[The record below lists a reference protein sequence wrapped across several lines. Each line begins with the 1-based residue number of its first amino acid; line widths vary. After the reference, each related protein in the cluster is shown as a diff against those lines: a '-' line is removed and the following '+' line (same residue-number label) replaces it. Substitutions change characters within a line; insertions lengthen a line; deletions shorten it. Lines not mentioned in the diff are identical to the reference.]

1 MARRRRAEKRRIKAD
16 PNYGDVD
23 LARFINRIMR
33 HGKRTTAQR
42 IVYKALQQ
50 IEEQARQTGMDVFRQ
65 ALRNAAP
72 AVEVRSRRVGGA
84 TYQVPREIRT
94 ERQLSLSIKWLV
106 IAAQA
111 RTGRPMAERLAQ
123 ELIEASRG
131 QGAAVKR
138 KEDLHRMADANRA
151 FAHYRW

>member
-1 MARRRRAEKRRIKAD
+1 MSRRRRAEKRRIRPD

-23 LARFINRIMR
+23 LARFVNRVMR

-42 IVYKALQQ
+42 IVYTALQ
-50 IEEQARQTGMDVFRQ
+50 EVERQTHQPGMDAFKQ
-65 ALRNAAP
+65 ALRNATP

-84 TYQVPREIRT
+84 TYQVPRDVRY
-94 ERQLSLSIKWLV
+94 ERQLSLSIRWIV
-106 IAAQA
+106 TAAQA

-131 QGAAVKR
+131 QGAAVRR
-138 KEDLHRMADANRA
+138 KEDLHRMAEANRA

>member
-1 MARRRRAEKRRIKAD
+1 MARRRRAERRRIKPD
-16 PNYGDVD
+16 PNYGDLD
-23 LARFINRIMR
+23 LARFINRVMR
-33 HGKRTTAQR
+33 DGKRATAQR
-42 IVYKALQQ
+42 IVYKALRQ
-50 IEEQARQTGMDVFRQ
+50 IEEQTRQTGLDVFRQ

-94 ERQLSLSIKWLV
+94 ERQLSLSVRWLV
-106 IAAQA
+106 TAAQA
-111 RTGRPMAERLAQ
+111 RSGRPMAERLAQ

-138 KEDLHRMADANRA
+138 KDDLHRMAEANRA
-151 FAHYRW
+151 FVHYRW